1 LNLCTERALR
11 MPCEKRH
18 FFSNLYIKTIVLPR
32 QAQDKHREN
41 SKKMPFFAPP
51 SHGTSVFVGRSPGS
65 TAALS

>member
-1 LNLCTERALR
+1 
-11 MPCEKRH
+11 
-18 FFSNLYIKTIVLPR
+18 LPR